1 MIVYYQFNILP
12 KKSTVYHEMAWFTN
26 YQNNA
31 RMMYARKQALFGS
44 HCSAWSGNVR
54 SCIRYVCSI
63 QMCVVCSLIQ
73 VTHSRGQDLNEKFYW
88 NLLLWLTCQR
98 ETASQGTHTASVVA
112 HDGLTSKIGLLLA
125 MTVGSCHKEFSF
137 RCKHWKWILWL
148 QGLLFQIG
156 NFFKYNANEQITR
169 SERR

>member
-1 MIVYYQFNILP
+1 MTVYYQFNILP
-12 KKSTVYHEMAWFTN
+12 KKSTVHHEMAWFTN

-31 RMMYARKQALFGS
+31 RMTSARKQTLFRS
-44 HCSAWSGNVR
+44 HCSAWSGNVQ
-54 SCIRYVCSI
+54 SCVRYVCSI

-88 NLLLWLTCQR
+88 KLLLWLTCQR

-112 HDGLTSKIGLLLA
+112 HDGLTSKIGLLL
-125 MTVGSCHKEFSF
+125 MTVGSCRKEFSF
-137 RCKHWKWILWL
+137 RCKHWKGILWL